1 MTKPEI
7 VNPAVAHTAMFIRRP
22 VSEVFEALIDP
33 AITSHFWLSKGSDR
47 LVVGKTV
54 KWEWE
59 MHNMSNEVTALKIEP
74 NKLIV
79 MELPGYS
86 GPTTVTWTF
95 KEVEGGTFVE
105 VEETGWTGTRDELV
119 SYVCDATGGFTWV
132 LAGMKAWLEHGLELN
147 LIADRFPKELVGH

>member
-59 MHNMSNEVTALKIEP
+59 I
-74 NKLIV
+74 
-79 MELPGYS
+79 
-86 GPTTVTWTF
+86 
-95 KEVEGGTFVE
+95 
-105 VEETGWTGTRDELV
+105 
-119 SYVCDATGGFTWV
+119 
-132 LAGMKAWLEHGLELN
+132 
-147 LIADRFPKELVGH
+147 FP